1 MSAPVSLVVPLRRLD
16 EAKSRL
22 AAVLTAP
29 ERVVLA
35 RACATS
41 VLTCGLR
48 AFVVCDDPDT
58 ADFGRRL
65 GATPIMV
72 SARGLN
78 PALTEATPIVR
89 AIDATAAT
97 MIAHADLPFGGDLM
111 TLAEE
116 SDLADRDVVIVPDR
130 HGDGTNV
137 VIVGAG
143 LIDAWVFAYGPGSF
157 AAHHELARRLEA
169 RVTVVEH
176 PRLNLDLDTADDL
189 TDPRVVDF
197 VATHLGRALA
207 EERAT

>member
-1 MSAPVSLVVPLRRLD
+1 MNAPVSLIVPLRRLD

-22 AAVLTAP
+22 AGVLSTP

-48 AFVVCDDPDT
+48 AFVVCDDPVT
-58 ADFGRRL
+58 ADFGRQL

-78 PALTEATPIVR
+78 PALAEATPIVR
-89 AIDATAAT
+89 AIDPTAAT
-97 MIAHADLPFGGDLM
+97 MIAHADLPFGGDLL
-111 TLAEE
+111 TLAGE
-116 SDLADRDVVIVPDR
+116 SDLDDRDVVVVPDR

-137 VIVGAG
+137 VIVGPG

-157 AAHHELARRLEA
+157 AAHLELARRLEA
-169 RVTVVEH
+169 RVTVVDH

-189 TDPRVVDF
+189 ADPRVGDF
-197 VATHLGRALA
+197 VATHLGRAFV